1 MGTTAADPTLHLPR
15 VLCLHGG
22 GVTAEV
28 FRLQARG
35 LLFHLSSSF
44 RLVFA
49 DAPFF
54 CDAGPGILP
63 VYADMGP
70 YRRWLRWLPHH
81 AAIDAPTAIEE
92 IRYQLESAMDDDDRE
107 GATGE
112 WVGFMGFSQGAK
124 ISASLLFE
132 AQRRRDVK
140 SKGQVVR
147 GYEGDDKDTKLW
159 SQDWRFAVLMA
170 GRSPLVAMSPDAESF
185 PFQSAA
191 DIDSGIINGDIE
203 DEALLKLPTFHVH
216 GLKDQGLHLHRQ
228 LYEWFCAED
237 SKELLEWEGDHRVPV
252 KTSDVQRFVDKM
264 LIVSRKAGVEPGV
277 GKKR

>member
-1 MGTTAADPTLHLPR
+1 MTG
-15 VLCLHGG
+15 
-22 GVTAEV
+22 EI

-35 LLFHLSSSF
+35 LLYHLSTSF

-81 AAIDAPTAIEE
+81 QAVDAPSAIEE

-124 ISASLLFE
+124 VSASLLFE
-132 AQRRRDVK
+132 AQRRRRLMDRGGVA
-140 SKGQVVR
+140 R
-147 GYEGDDKDTKLW
+147 GYEGDDTEARLW
-159 SQDWRFAVLMA
+159 NQDWCFAVLMA
-170 GRSPLVAMSPDAESF
+170 GRSPLVAMSPDAESY

-191 DIDSGIINGDIE
+191 DIDSGLDKGIIE
-203 DEALLKLPTFHVH
+203 DEALLKLPTLHVH
-216 GLKDQGLHLHRQ
+216 GLRDQGLHLHRQ
-228 LYEWFCAED
+228 LYEQHCAGE
-237 SKELLEWEGDHRVPV
+237 SRHLLEWDGDHRVPV

-264 LIVSRKAGVEPGV
+264 LVVARKAGIEPGV
-277 GKKR
+277 GRKR